1 METKDIIVKD
11 EIMVANHIEKGFQL
25 SQQYILDNRKNIVG
39 ISKDEVVLLDMYD
52 CSSCRLI
59 YIDLSD
65 YKVKY
70 VVYRKLGEC

>member
-1 METKDIIVKD
+1 MSTKNTIIENKIEV
-11 EIMVANHIEKGFQL
+11 ENCIEKGRQL

-39 ISKDEVVLLDMYD
+39 ISKDEVVLLDSYEG
-52 CSSCRLI
+52 SVRLI

-70 VVYRKLGEC
+70 VVCRKLGEC

>member
-1 METKDIIVKD
+1 METNSTIIENKVRL
-11 EIMVANHIEKGFQL
+11 MNFIEKGSQL

-39 ISKDEVVLLDMYD
+39 ISRDEVILLDSYEG
-52 CSSCRLI
+52 SVRLI

-70 VVYRKLGEC
+70 VVYRNLGE

>member
-1 METKDIIVKD
+1 METNNTIIENKVRL
-11 EIMVANHIEKGFQL
+11 MNFIEKGSQL

-39 ISKDEVVLLDMYD
+39 ISRDEVVLLDSYEG
-52 CSSCRLI
+52 SVRLI

-70 VVYRKLGEC
+70 VVYRKLGE

>member
-1 METKDIIVKD
+1 METNSTIIENKVRL
-11 EIMVANHIEKGFQL
+11 MNFIEKGSQL

-39 ISKDEVVLLDMYD
+39 ISRDEVVLLDSYEG
-52 CSSCRLI
+52 SVRLT

-70 VVYRKLGEC
+70 VVYRNLGE

>member
-1 METKDIIVKD
+1 MKTNNTIIENKVRP
-11 EIMVANHIEKGFQL
+11 MNFIEKDSQL

-39 ISKDEVVLLDMYD
+39 ISRDEVVLLDSYEG
-52 CSSCRLI
+52 SVRLI

>member
-1 METKDIIVKD
+1 MDIID
-11 EIMVANHIEKGFQL
+11 RGYQL

-39 ISKDEVVLLDMYD
+39 ISRDEVVLLDSYEG
-52 CSSCRLI
+52 SVRLT

>member
-11 EIMVANHIEKGFQL
+11 EITVANHIEKGFQL

-39 ISKDEVVLLDMYD
+39 ISKDEVVLLDMYEG
-52 CSSCRLI
+52 SCRLI

>member
-1 METKDIIVKD
+1 MNTKDKITFV
-11 EIMVANHIEKGFQL
+11 NHIEKGSQL

-39 ISKDEVVLLDMYD
+39 ISKDEVVLLDMYEG
-52 CSSCRLI
+52 SCRLI

-70 VVYRKLGEC
+70 VVYRGFGEC

>member
-1 METKDIIVKD
+1 METNNTIIENKVRL
-11 EIMVANHIEKGFQL
+11 MNFIEKGPQL

-39 ISKDEVVLLDMYD
+39 ISRDEVVLLDSYEG
-52 CSSCRLI
+52 SVRLI

-70 VVYRKLGEC
+70 VVYRNLGE

>member
-1 METKDIIVKD
+1 METKNTIIGNKVRL
-11 EIMVANHIEKGFQL
+11 MNFIEKVSQL

-39 ISKDEVVLLDMYD
+39 ISRDEVVLLDSYEG
-52 CSSCRLI
+52 SVRLI

-70 VVYRKLGEC
+70 VVYRNLGEW

>member
-1 METKDIIVKD
+1 METNSTIIENKVRL
-11 EIMVANHIEKGFQL
+11 MNFIEKGSQL

-39 ISKDEVVLLDMYD
+39 ISRDEVVLLDSYEG
-52 CSSCRLI
+52 SVRLI

-70 VVYRKLGEC
+70 VVYRNLGE

>member
-1 METKDIIVKD
+1 METNSTIIENKVRL
-11 EIMVANHIEKGFQL
+11 MNFIEKGSQL

-39 ISKDEVVLLDMYD
+39 ISRDEVVLLDSYEG
-52 CSSCRLI
+52 SVRLI

-70 VVYRKLGEC
+70 VVYRNLGEW

>member
-1 METKDIIVKD
+1 METKNTIIGNKVRL
-11 EIMVANHIEKGFQL
+11 MNFIEKVSQL

-39 ISKDEVVLLDMYD
+39 ISRDEVVLLDSYEG
-52 CSSCRLI
+52 SVRLI

-70 VVYRKLGEC
+70 VVYRNLGE

>member
-1 METKDIIVKD
+1 METNSTIIENKVRL
-11 EIMVANHIEKGFQL
+11 MNFIEKGSQL

-39 ISKDEVVLLDMYD
+39 ISRDEVVLLDSYEG
-52 CSSCRLI
+52 SVRLI